1 VGGCK
6 TSHIHFWCLHGHSY
20 RVTTVSVMMRQM
32 IRRRIC
38 LKPTLGPFDSY
49 HYRFAKNQEAALH
62 VRENVCNGPLFHFR
76 MISIC
81 YLSRPVDCLCLLTLH
96 AAGLHVC
103 HWKISRPLPGGKAGE
118 EGWKFFTYAL

>member
-1 VGGCK
+1 MEQHTTAAAAGLQTFFVPLPQPCLGGWVGGCK

-62 VRENVCNGPLFHFR
+62 VREDVC
-76 MISIC
+76 
-81 YLSRPVDCLCLLTLH
+81 TLPNCQ
-96 AAGLHVC
+96 L
-103 HWKISRPLPGGKAGE
+103 
-118 EGWKFFTYAL
+118 